1 MQEEIFEKY
10 PIPKA
15 YFKLALPVVFSMVIS
30 LVYNMVDTYFI
41 AGTGNTDLVAGVALG
56 SPIFTLMIALGD
68 IFGLGG
74 SSFISRLF
82 GEKRYEDAKRISV
95 FSFYGAIVSGV
106 AVAAVLMIF
115 RSLVLGLLGAS
126 EATWEYASQY
136 YTCIALGAPFIIVAL
151 TPSNQLRTEG
161 FATASMVGS
170 VLGAVVNII
179 LDPIMIFVL
188 GWGAAGAATAT
199 VIGNVCTDIFFVW
212 FLIKKSKNLSVDPR
226 GFHISRSEIGA
237 VFAIGIPAS
246 VTNLMQSIGIAL
258 TNRALLGFGD
268 DKVAAMGIV
277 MKINMIAA
285 LVLVGF
291 AFGGQPLTG
300 YNYSARNRTRLKATL
315 KFAYLLEGGMALVL
329 MAVLGFFAPQ
339 MVKIFMSDPSVVENG
354 ALMLRLQLAGM
365 LCMGIVLIS
374 TCTFQSAGQ
383 AMGAFLLSVSRQ
395 GVVFAVVLIRSFVA
409 FRVSYSKLV
418 AVRVIGGSC
427 LAAEFVIAFCR
438 ASQRVIHR
446 AGLAAVCVNLLY
458 GASQQVVD
466 ILRHIAFGVGNTKLI
481 SRKVV
486 SVRSNAAE

>member
-30 LVYNMVDTYFI
+30 LIYNMVDTYFI

-56 SPIFTLMIALGD
+56 TPIFTLMIALGD

-82 GEKRYEDAKRISV
+82 GEKKFEDAKRISV
-95 FSFYGAIVSGV
+95 FSFYGAIVCGV
-106 AVAAVLMIF
+106 VVTVVLMLL
-115 RSLVLGLLGAS
+115 RSPILGLLGVS

-161 FATASMVGS
+161 FATASMIGS

-179 LDPIMIFVL
+179 LDPVMIFGL

-212 FLIKKSKNLSVDPR
+212 FLIKKSRNLSVNPK
-226 GFHISRSEIGA
+226 GFHISGAEIGA

-291 AFGGQPLTG
+291 AFGGQPLIG
-300 YNYSARNRTRLKATL
+300 YNYGAKNRERLKGTL
-315 KFAYLLEGGMALVL
+315 KFAYLFECGMSLVL
-329 MAVLGFFAPQ
+329 IVALGAFAPQ
-339 MVKIFMSDPSVVENG
+339 LVRIFMSDPAVVENG

-365 LCMGIVLIS
+365 MFMGIVLIS

-383 AMGAFLLSVSRQ
+383 AVGAFLLSVSRQ
-395 GVVFAVVLIRSFVA
+395 GVIFAIVLNVALRVAGYQGVLASQAVSDLLTALLAVVLVLRWWKSV
-409 FRVSYSKLV
+409 
-418 AVRVIGGSC
+418 
-427 LAAEFVIAFCR
+427 EF
-438 ASQRVIHR
+438 
-446 AGLAAVCVNLLY
+446 
-458 GASQQVVD
+458 
-466 ILRHIAFGVGNTKLI
+466 
-481 SRKVV
+481 
-486 SVRSNAAE
+486 

>member
-30 LVYNMVDTYFI
+30 LIYNMVDTYFI

-56 SPIFTLMIALGD
+56 TPIFTLMIALGD

-82 GEKRYEDAKRISV
+82 GEKKFEDAKRISV
-95 FSFYGAIVSGV
+95 FSFYGAIVCGV
-106 AVAAVLMIF
+106 VVTVVLMLL
-115 RSLVLGLLGAS
+115 RSPILGLLGAS

-161 FATASMVGS
+161 FATASMIGS
-170 VLGAVVNII
+170 VLGA
-179 LDPIMIFVL
+179 
-188 GWGAAGAATAT
+188 AGAARAT

-212 FLIKKSKNLSVDPR
+212 FLIKKSRNLSVNPK
-226 GFHISRSEIGA
+226 GFHISGAEIGA

-291 AFGGQPLTG
+291 AFGGQPLIG
-300 YNYSARNRTRLKATL
+300 YNYGAKNRERLKGTL
-315 KFAYLLEGGMALVL
+315 KFAYLFEGGLALVL

-339 MVKIFMSDPSVVENG
+339 LVRIFMSDPSVVENG

-365 LCMGIVLIS
+365 VFMGVVLIS

-383 AMGAFLLSVSRQ
+383 AVGAFLLSVSRQ
-395 GVVFAVVLIRSFVA
+395 GVIFAIVLNVALRVAGYHGVLASQAISDLLTAALAVVLV
-409 FRVSYSKLV
+409 
-418 AVRVIGGSC
+418 VRWWKSV
-427 LAAEFVIAFCR
+427 EF
-438 ASQRVIHR
+438 
-446 AGLAAVCVNLLY
+446 
-458 GASQQVVD
+458 
-466 ILRHIAFGVGNTKLI
+466 
-481 SRKVV
+481 
-486 SVRSNAAE
+486 

>member
-115 RSLVLGLLGAS
+115 RSLILGLLGAS

-136 YTCIALGAPFIIVAL
+136 YTCIALGEPFIIVAL

-179 LDPIMIFVL
+179 LDPILIFGLFGFPRMEV
-188 GWGAAGAATAT
+188 AGAAVAT
-199 VIGNVCTDIFFVW
+199 VTGQIVAAVAAIILNQ
-212 FLIKKSKNLSVDPR
+212 KKNHEVKINMKGFRPSVEV
-226 GFHISRSEIGA
+226 IAQIYE
-237 VFAIGIPAS
+237 IGIPS
-246 VTNLMQSIGIAL
+246 
-258 TNRALLGFGD
+258 
-268 DKVAAMGIV
+268 IV
-277 MKINMIAA
+277 MQAISSVMTYGMNLILISFSATATAVFGIYFKLQSFIFMPVFGLNNGVIPIVAYNYGAQKKDRVLSAIRHVITYAVVIMILGLVIFQTMPDKLLMMFSASETMLAIGVPALRTISLSFLLAGFCIAA
-285 LVLVGF
+285 GSVFQALGKSI
-291 AFGGQPLTG
+291 
-300 YNYSARNRTRLKATL
+300 YSMYVSVAR
-315 KFAYLLEGGMALVL
+315 
-329 MAVLGFFAPQ
+329 
-339 MVKIFMSDPSVVENG
+339 
-354 ALMLRLQLAGM
+354 QL
-365 LCMGIVLIS
+365 
-374 TCTFQSAGQ
+374 
-383 AMGAFLLSVSRQ
+383 
-395 GVVFAVVLIRSFVA
+395 VVLLPAAYALSRLG
-409 FRVSYSKLV
+409 RVELVWWAIPIAELMSLAMTVVCMIHINKNIISK
-418 AVRVIGGSC
+418 IGKNS
-427 LAAEFVIAFCR
+427 
-438 ASQRVIHR
+438 
-446 AGLAAVCVNLLY
+446 
-458 GASQQVVD
+458 
-466 ILRHIAFGVGNTKLI
+466 
-481 SRKVV
+481 
-486 SVRSNAAE
+486 